1 MQITRSTRMSEIKDE
16 DFEPIEKDGKLN
28 APKVGERCL
37 YLLRAWHGRPV
48 KSFRVFGYREDDALI
63 YVPLYKQSLSLL
75 NVKGWIRAAKHQ
87 ADSML
92 RLMERT
98 DLERLAHE

>member
-1 MQITRSTRMSEIKDE
+1 MQLTRSPRMSEIKDE

-28 APKVGERCL
+28 APKIGERCL
-37 YLLRAWHGRPV
+37 FLLRAWHGRPV

-75 NVKGWIRAAKHQ
+75 NVKGWIRVGGEPFYNGRFGGVK
-87 ADSML
+87 
-92 RLMERT
+92 
-98 DLERLAHE
+98 

>member
-1 MQITRSTRMSEIKDE
+1 MQLTRSPRMSEIKDE

-28 APKVGERCL
+28 APKIGERCL
-37 YLLRAWHGRPV
+37 FLLRAWHGRPV

-75 NVKGWIRAAKHQ
+75 NVKRWIRVGGEPFYNGRFGGAK
-87 ADSML
+87 
-92 RLMERT
+92 
-98 DLERLAHE
+98 